1 MKQRIKHF
9 SKSTMSVI
17 LAFCMLV
24 SCLTV
29 GLIATDAAQVTSE
42 NRVGASVGDD
52 ESVGWTA
59 ADCYMHYS
67 ADGGTNWVNAAMD
80 SEEKITLTLYSETT
94 IRYFLVAE
102 STWYRYNGHY
112 TEKPSGTSTSS
123 DNFYARIS
131 GTWNN
136 NTTSDSDYIETTL
149 PSGVYTITY
158 ETRYEYGNTS
168 NVTLKYHFYRSGDA
182 ETQYAVTISAG
193 TGGSVSPNS
202 KQVGATTQT
211 LPTAVPDYGYKFSG
225 WTTEDTSTITLG
237 NASSANAATIS
248 ASGAGT
254 VTANFAPDDG
264 KSLYIAGRFH
274 VKATDGANT
283 YINTWDGST
292 SDNWDDDS
300 EVIQLLPTGNDFE
313 YSVNTHCSFTEL
325 SQKIGDGSNTYYP
338 YFFIYDKD
346 ITKRFF
352 APSSST
358 YLNASTT
365 YVDLVEEGTTGAA
378 NSNMRFDYTSDDG
391 PVIIFYNTITK
402 RLRYELE
409 GENYFVTS
417 AGANDS
423 TAGFTSNIW
432 AAKDSAG
439 KMTDNGNGT
448 YSITFSEKEMGWYR
462 FKINGYDGAASLG
475 TWGGANVTYASDEGT
490 AACITDK
497 STENSGNAKFYL
509 TKTSDVTVT
518 INTSTHEIT
527 VSAAATPGTVTYQ
540 YYIVGM
546 ASDGTSGMFDNV
558 WADDWKVFSA
568 EDKMTTSDGGT
579 TYTLEKNDFG
589 GSYGTYT
596 YEAVRVGSDGSKEYY
611 PGNSVTQTVDVTQ
624 KAKKVVYTLTF
635 SGGDFLS
642 LTADVTNKS
651 NSSDETYDT
660 IFVKGNKDDN
670 YHLLYSSSGS
680 QAAGYSHT
688 SIQAYKITNS
698 SSQNVYY
705 FKIPVSSYVST
716 SSHAFL
722 VTKNGTN
729 YYNCASGN
737 SSTLNIS
744 ATRVERAKTYLT
756 VETNNFN
763 GDVNSSYKDNR
774 YHYAKAKFNDSSY
787 TSHFNYIVLAYNSS
801 TKTYT
806 FDVYGDAS
814 GGGTDPSFV
823 NFVDLYAKNGNLRDS
838 SYNRFTNLANT
849 DVMSVTTPDGIVYT
863 KDSHANWGTA
873 TSGGTWV
880 TDKSGY
886 DSNYDK
892 ITNIPVGSKVVLRT
906 TLSNNNQKFDDRYF
920 SASHYLKAYSFN
932 GYTYQL
938 HTPAEAV
945 TSGNAQYYEETWTA
959 EAINAANMKSGKTV
973 EITPI
978 YYLKDNTYTKTF
990 FIDGYE
996 GLLQEKWGTLLCVY
1010 PYYKG
1015 SSNKSNAFG
1024 GYPGQPMLYWGGK
1037 FQMEIPLTVDGT
1049 ATGKEIKG
1057 LTMHNAYWDLLHRK
1071 LDGKCDDGHCQTY
1084 DYDDFYKIYKEKNA
1098 DTIFFRY
1105 KYYPKKDYSYNGAT
1119 ISAGHDNYGDG
1130 YSYDNHSFQNDSLNT
1145 AAKCVSAGNG
1155 VEIVT
1160 DYYGRQIDV
1169 FGTRLTSAQQSGYD
1183 GGTTPQTKELLLVST
1198 GYKNTYVGH
1207 YATEW
1212 AVYAPASRYTKNN
1225 DAAHKFIGY
1234 ISSSMLYLNNI
1245 GRVSQY
1251 SGGTNTGDGQMGS
1264 SKYKNTYNYL
1274 KEHYEGVP
1282 ALISYEKEIHNYS
1295 LDQADRSDGKWYY
1308 STSSDRLT
1316 ANIKIQTTSATTD
1329 VTLLGDHNWTDS
1341 AFTAAGA
1348 GNETNVDDNGNSAYF
1363 TNTTPEYLYGKTT
1376 SGSILADPSGQF
1388 TFQAYSGNGW
1398 TFVGW
1403 VRYSDGKYYEIADK
1417 DGLGSSNISAND
1429 TYIARFMPAAK
1440 GSLVISHNI
1449 VKDST
1454 HKGDGTKYLKV
1465 EVMNGDSVVKTYEK
1479 TDGSDI
1485 DVSGYIDS
1493 TKYSSYKLRITLV
1506 TEPDEDCA
1514 VADRSVALGA
1524 DSKYDRYRTDTSN
1537 NSITPASALDA
1548 GVTYNSVILVNISD
1562 VYDDTNGVTAL
1573 RYTTELT
1580 KTELNYAYRIVYT
1593 YKSRFWG
1600 NQTYTV
1606 EGFVDEMESAKYFS
1620 GVKSTATLNKSFI
1633 VSSTPYEK
1641 NFRQKIDWNY
1651 DSMTNNVAGPPQASV
1666 TINGTAK
1673 ENVYFM
1679 QAAVGSTNTVDD
1691 TVRAEFFLPY
1701 KYNEETKSETGLDLY
1716 NAEGTKLEGT
1726 EIAFD
1731 DRHYES
1737 STVKSQAG
1745 HLFNYD
1751 SSIPDIPTSGQTTDD
1766 FPKLVKAAPYVL
1778 KKGVWN
1784 TEDSKW
1790 IFTNLSGD
1798 DFHYADTYTT
1808 KEYDGNMSFE
1818 IGGTYYYATET
1829 APEDIPPGAST
1840 QQLTALNT
1848 ESWFDDNGTS
1858 ATYTFAKKDG
1868 DNVYYF
1874 YFEENECLGY
1884 KVSSKGNVIDGIIQ
1898 NSNAEMTT
1906 EPSDASYTFYKK
1918 FYFTRWDI
1926 FTADGK
1932 TFVASSFANSR
1943 AFNYSGYEDY
1953 IIIPVYNDK
1962 ESNSGRS
1969 TTITFMGDTRNQWNM
1984 GGLGHYKSGAVA
1996 SQGEESTNLSD
2007 CDTQG
2012 DKILIDFGL
2021 AFNNAGTKLTPD
2033 DRAGFI
2039 IERLDKLDTTEGI
2052 PVTGLKDSN
2061 AITSLSYYEKKYAA
2075 GSGNAYAY
2083 DSDAVLSSANGFAAD
2098 SSNKTKPTCSGAAI
2112 FRAATIAKLDNFDRM
2127 QYTNTFTNLK
2137 DSGQTEQALYVY
2149 RATSYLKVNNQDT
2162 VISEPIY
2169 FTIYDIASR

>member
-17 LAFCMLV
+17 LAVCMLV

-29 GLIATDAAQVTSE
+29 GLIATDAAQVTEGAAVSAKSHGE
-42 NRVGASVGDD
+42 EAVGASV
-52 ESVGWTA
+52 
-59 ADCYMHYS
+59 
-67 ADGGTNWVNAAMD
+67 
-80 SEEKITLTLYSETT
+80 SEEDT
-94 IRYFLVAE
+94 
-102 STWYRYNGHY
+102 
-112 TEKPSGTSTSS
+112 
-123 DNFYARIS
+123 
-131 GTWNN
+131 
-136 NTTSDSDYIETTL
+136 
-149 PSGVYTITY
+149 
-158 ETRYEYGNTS
+158 
-168 NVTLKYHFYRSGDA
+168 
-182 ETQYAVTISAG
+182 
-193 TGGSVSPNS
+193 
-202 KQVGATTQT
+202 VGADSTF
-211 LPTAVPDYGYKFSG
+211 ANG
-225 WTTEDTSTITLG
+225 STIYFQCKDG
-237 NASSANAATIS
+237 WDSNDAVV
-248 ASGAGT
+248 GAI
-254 VTANFAPDDG
+254 F
-264 KSLYIAGRFH
+264 Y
-274 VKATDGANT
+274 
-283 YINTWDGST
+283 
-292 SDNWDDDS
+292 
-300 EVIQLLPTGNDFE
+300 
-313 YSVNTHCSFTEL
+313 
-325 SQKIGDGSNTYYP
+325 
-338 YFFIYDKD
+338 
-346 ITKRFF
+346 
-352 APSSST
+352 SSST
-358 YLNASTT
+358 TCYNTGATYNYSNKPNISSYTETVSLGNHNYMVTVPAADLKYVQFLRIKKSDNTTVWNYSKQMKASDRSDNSNRNKVTSTDWTDSGSWSLVTNYKLVNGTSNYSSNTKLGDFVLTACASSGGDTYTISCTLNAGSTYSLYVYDKTNTKDWRVSNGSLTRSNNSTT
-365 YVDLVEEGTTGAA
+365 IYNYGSGDNNTDHVVTIIPDVTGNYIFTFKDSSGATGNFSVEYPPAGKSITISSGITGGTVNSDKAYAQENDTVTLSNTPNPGYVFGSYSVIGD
-378 NSNMRFDYTSDDG
+378 TSG
-391 PVIIFYNTITK
+391 VPVTVTDNT
-402 RLRYELE
+402 
-409 GENYFVTS
+409 FVMPDEPVTVSATFNAVHSYYITS
-417 AGANDS
+417 AGATDSDKGFTNS
-423 TAGFTSNIW
+423 TAW
-432 AAKDSAG
+432 AETQLTGPSGTAY
-439 KMTDNGNGT
+439 TQVYDNVP
-448 YSITFSEKEMGWYR
+448 MGWYR
-462 FKINGYDGAASLG
+462 FKVKNYYGSSVDHIY
-475 TWGGANVTYASDEGT
+475 GGAYTTYTDNSDTNTRIPT
-490 AACITDK
+490 ANRSA
-497 STENSGNAKFYL
+497 ENNGNAKFYL
-509 TKTSDVTVT
+509 SAKSKLTVT
-518 INTSTHEIT
+518 FDSDTGGIT
-527 VSAAATPGTVTYQ
+527 VTASTPTDSADEYE
-540 YYIVGM
+540 YYVVGM
-546 ASDGTSGMFDNV
+546 YSDGTEGMFGNV
-558 WADDWKVFSA
+558 WADDWKTYSSA
-568 EDKMTTSDGGT
+568 DKMTETSTGVWT
-579 TYTLEKNDFG
+579 KTYTSFG
-589 GSYGTYT
+589 GSYGTYSYKIVKVNKTTGT
-596 YEAVRVGSDGSKEYY
+596 YEAYDNAGGSGANLTVDIPDGTTSAVFKFDSTKATESQVSCAVSAESGWQPGDPGSYGSNAAKYVIWGRYANYSDSNKGSITAKYNTTNTSVYYADLTAVAKAQSEFYLYLSNNNKVPSNTTQYKDALGTNTGNTFNGKSSGETVYYNTNQKVYKVSAQQNTDISGEKEYAHIKIEDNSKIVAFGVKMTFDTS
-611 PGNSVTQTVDVTQ
+611 GNLDYSF
-624 KAKKVVYTLTF
+624 YY
-635 SGGDFLS
+635 
-642 LTADVTNKS
+642 N
-651 NSSDETYDT
+651 
-660 IFVKGNKDDN
+660 VKG
-670 YHLLYSSSGS
+670 
-680 QAAGYSHT
+680 
-688 SIQAYKITNS
+688 
-698 SSQNVYY
+698 
-705 FKIPVSSYVST
+705 
-716 SSHAFL
+716 
-722 VTKNGTN
+722 
-729 YYNCASGN
+729 
-737 SSTLNIS
+737 
-744 ATRVERAKTYLT
+744 
-756 VETNNFN
+756 
-763 GDVNSSYKDNR
+763 
-774 YHYAKAKFNDSSY
+774 
-787 TSHFNYIVLAYNSS
+787 
-801 TKTYT
+801 
-806 FDVYGDAS
+806 S
-814 GGGTDPSFV
+814 GGGTDPTY
-823 NFVDLYAKNGNLRDS
+823 VDNVDIYAKSACLRDGT
-838 SYNRFTNLANT
+838 YNRFADLAKT
-849 DVMSVTTPDGIVYT
+849 EVVSITTPDGIVRT
-863 KDSHANWGTA
+863 SANWLTGKEWSPYTGNNKYG
-873 TSGGTWV
+873 SKYGYEKV
-880 TDKSGY
+880 TGVP
-886 DSNYDK
+886 
-892 ITNIPVGSKVVLRT
+892 IGSKVKLRT
-906 TLSNNNQKFDDRYF
+906 TLSPAGETFTGSTRFKD
-920 SASHYLKAYSFN
+920 SHYLKAYSFN
-932 GYTYQL
+932 GYTYEL
-938 HTPAEAV
+938 HSKNDTGV
-945 TSGNAQYYEETWTA
+945 YEEEWTA
-959 EAINAANMKSGKTV
+959 EAINTKYMKDGQTV

-1049 ATGKEIKG
+1049 ATGKEVKG

-1084 DYDDFYKIYKEKNA
+1084 DYDDFYKIYREKNA
-1098 DTIFFRY
+1098 DTIFFRF

-1130 YSYDNHSFQNDSLNT
+1130 YSYDNHSFQNESLNT

-1160 DYYGRQIDV
+1160 DYYGKQIDV

-1183 GGTTPQTKELLLVST
+1183 GSTTLQTKELLLVST

-1212 AVYAPASRYTKNN
+1212 AVYAPASGYTKNN

-1251 SGGTNTGDGQMGS
+1251 SGGTNTGDGQMSS

-1348 GNETNVDDNGNSAYF
+1348 GNETNVDANGNSAYF

-1562 VYDDTNGVTAL
+1562 VCDDTNGVTAL
-1573 RYTTELT
+1573 RYTTKLT

-1651 DSMTNNVAGPPQASV
+1651 DSMTNNAAGSPQASV

-1737 STVKSQAG
+1737 STVKSQTG

-1818 IGGTYYYATET
+1818 IDGTYYYATET
-1829 APEDIPPGAST
+1829 APEDIPSGAST
-1840 QQLTALNT
+1840 QKLTASNT

-1858 ATYTFAKKDG
+1858 ATYTYAKKDG

-1884 KVSSKGNVIDGIIQ
+1884 KVSSKGKVIDGIIQ

-1906 EPSDASYTFYKK
+1906 APSDNSYTFYKK

-2033 DRAGFI
+2033 DKAGFI

-2061 AITSLSYYEKKYAA
+2061 AITGLSYYEKKYAA

-2083 DSDAVLSSANGFAAD
+2083 DSGAVLSSANGFAAD